1 MKSFKQFVE
10 EAAEAEQ
17 PEQQS
22 YADVYAGKVAL
33 ARQKQ
38 QERVA
43 AVRERLTDQ
52 QERLAEKRKKQKE
65 REELTK
71 SITRDVMSKMSK

>member
-10 EAAEAEQ
+10 EAAETEQ
-17 PEQQS
+17 PS
-22 YADVYAGKVAL
+22 YEDAYAEKVAI
-33 ARQKQ
+33 AKQKQ

-43 AVRERLTDQ
+43 AVRERLADQ
-52 QERLAEKRKKQKE
+52 QERLAEKRRKKQE